1 VQVST
6 VAPTQPRTLQLA
18 QKRILVLGSALHT
31 QSIDAFAWNDLPGYL
46 NVGDYD
52 VIILNLVSFLEQQ
65 SNLGIRAERLPTWQ
79 QIARLLFSPNSE
91 VICIGLPGVDTNNS
105 LYQSTTWWLP
115 VTPEFVFNSGEVIR
129 NVKPEFAYYFEH
141 VRRWFFYATPSF
153 KPHFMGLAGYLR
165 VVHPWAN
172 NLQVSMGAIAHTRFN
187 QPIAFKLIFRAG
199 YVDRSRAL
207 PARRGKDAGVEPL
220 LTSGVAVWLPPPTEI
235 SADEAI
241 SLILRERY
249 RRSVD
254 VATPEWAATYQ
265 LPQQQAIAAQVNHR
279 QQEIERL
286 QQEIALA
293 QKQLEATTSLNRLL
307 YEQNQEA
314 LTLIVCDALRELGA
328 QVSDAKI
335 EADSTVS
342 RGIMSL
348 TDPSGREGMLLV
360 KTRAGELPLNDLR
373 QLDQYVRD
381 LMLNQNWRGKGILI
395 ANTYYTQPPE
405 QRNEPFPSNCIRA
418 AQQLFGYCLVTTTQ
432 LFQAIA
438 THQHHE
444 LDSRE
449 FWNAIFEVNGVCP
462 LPELPSRSR
471 DLL

>member
-1 VQVST
+1 MQVST

-31 QSIDAFAWNDLPGYL
+31 QSVDAFAWNDLPGYL

-65 SNLGIRAERLPTWQ
+65 SNFGIRAERLPTWQ

-91 VICIGLPGVDTNNS
+91 VICIGLPGVDANNS
-105 LYQSTTWWLP
+105 LYQSTSWWLP

-129 NVKPEFAYYFEH
+129 NIKPEFAYYFEH

-153 KPHFMGLAGYLR
+153 KSHFMGLAGYLR

-172 NLQVSMGAIAHTRFN
+172 NLQVGMGAIAHTRFN
-187 QPIAFKLIFRAG
+187 QAIAFKLIFRAG

-249 RRSVD
+249 RRAVD
-254 VATPEWAATYQ
+254 VATPEWVATYQ
-265 LPQQQAIAAQVNHR
+265 LPQQQAIAAQVNER
-279 QQEIERL
+279 QKEIERL

-335 EADSTVS
+335 GADSTS
-342 RGIMSL
+342 SGGIMHL

-395 ANTYYTQPPE
+395 ANTYYTHPPE

-438 THQHHE
+438 THQRKE
-444 LDSRE
+444 LGSRE

-462 LPELPSRSR
+462 LPELSAQEVSNS
-471 DLL
+471 

>member
-31 QSIDAFAWNDLPGYL
+31 QSVDAFAWNDLPGYL

-65 SNLGIRAERLPTWQ
+65 SSFGIRAERLPTWQ

-91 VICIGLPGVDTNNS
+91 VICIGLPGVDANNS

-153 KPHFMGLAGYLR
+153 KSHFMGLAGYLR

-172 NLQVSMGAIAHTRFN
+172 NLQVGMGAIAHTRFN

-249 RRSVD
+249 RRSVE

-265 LPQQQAIAAQVNHR
+265 LPQQQAIAAQVNQR

-335 EADSTVS
+335 GADGTPNA
-342 RGIMSL
+342 GIMRL

-360 KTRAGELPLNDLR
+360 KTRAGELPLSDLR

-395 ANTYYTQPPE
+395 ANTHYTQPPE

-438 THQHHE
+438 THQRNE

-462 LPELPSRSR
+462 LPELSAQEVSK
-471 DLL
+471 

>member
-1 VQVST
+1 MQVST
-6 VAPTQPRTLQLA
+6 VAPTQTRTLQLA

-31 QSIDAFAWNDLPGYL
+31 QSVDAFAWNDLPGYL

-52 VIILNLVSFLEQQ
+52 VIILNLVSFVEQQ
-65 SNLGIRAERLPTWQ
+65 SSFGIRAERLPTWQ

-91 VICIGLPGVDTNNS
+91 VVCIGLPGADANNS

-129 NVKPEFAYYFEH
+129 NVKPEFAYYFEY

-153 KPHFMGLAGYLR
+153 KSHFMGLAGYLR

-172 NLQVSMGAIAHTRFN
+172 NLQVGMGAIAHTRFN
-187 QPIAFKLIFRAG
+187 QAIAFKLIFRAG

-207 PARRGKDAGVEPL
+207 PASRGKDAGVEPL

-241 SLILRERY
+241 SLVLRERY
-249 RRSVD
+249 KRAVE
-254 VATPEWAATYQ
+254 VATPEWAAVYQ
-265 LPQQQAIAAQVNHR
+265 LPQQQAIAAQVNQH

-293 QKQLEATTSLNRLL
+293 QKRFEATTSLNRLL

-314 LTLIVCDALRELGA
+314 LTLIVCDALQQLGA
-328 QVSDAKI
+328 QVSDANGSGSMI
-335 EADSTVS
+335 SS
-342 RGIMSL
+342 GIMRL

-360 KTRAGELPLNDLR
+360 KTRAGELLLSDLR

-395 ANTYYTQPPE
+395 ANTQYSQPPN
-405 QRNEPFPSNCIRA
+405 QRNEPFPPNCIRA
-418 AQQLFGYCLVTTTQ
+418 AQQLFGYCLMTTTQ

-438 THQHHE
+438 THQRTE

-462 LPELPSRSR
+462 LPEL
-471 DLL
+471 